1 MKKIAIVAGEASGD
15 LIGSH
20 LIRALKELRPD
31 IEFEGIAGPK
41 MMAAG
46 AVTLFPME
54 RLSVCGY
61 FEVLRHLFGIL
72 QIRRRLLKRLLQNP
86 PDLFIGIDA
95 PDFNLGLER
104 QLKRHGIRTMH
115 YVSPSVWAW
124 RGGRINKIRRAVSH
138 MLTLFPF
145 EVAIYEKAGIPVTYV
160 GHPIADMLPLEP
172 DRKAA
177 RKELKLSAGKLIIA
191 LLPGSRK
198 SELHYMADL
207 FVKTAQYIVQQ
218 VPEVHFLVPL
228 VTRETRWQ
236 FEKAISRNQ
245 AQELPMTLLFG
256 HATMAMEAAD
266 GVIVASGTATL
277 EAALLKCPMV
287 ITYRMSAI
295 SWHIL
300 RRMNY
305 LHYVG
310 LPNILAGKL
319 VVPELLQDEA
329 TPENLAETLLKQIYN
344 MSVVDEINQE
354 FTKIHQTLRQ
364 NTKEKAAQAVLAC
377 LR

>member
-1 MKKIAIVAGEASGD
+1 
-15 LIGSH
+15 
-20 LIRALKELRPD
+20 
-31 IEFEGIAGPK
+31 
-41 MMAAG
+41 
-46 AVTLFPME
+46 
-54 RLSVCGY
+54 
-61 FEVLRHLFGIL
+61 
-72 QIRRRLLKRLLQNP
+72 
-86 PDLFIGIDA
+86 
-95 PDFNLGLER
+95 
-104 QLKRHGIRTMH
+104 
-115 YVSPSVWAW
+115 
-124 RGGRINKIRRAVSH
+124 